1 MSKSFF
7 TSDDGE
13 WFQPTELCRGP
24 WHVDHCHAGPPSGLA
39 ARAMER
45 LLPEQRLTRLT
56 IDLIRPVPHAGF
68 RVEAEL
74 TRQGRSVSTASGRI
88 LDADGGVRA
97 TFNGM
102 LMARFPSVA
111 VPTHQSSI
119 GTPEEALP
127 GGFAIEETA
136 HGQTSFIDATEMKY
150 PRGHSPDPGPTSL
163 WMKTVP
169 LLAGEQASPFQRIC
183 PLADCGNAFGR
194 NADPWD
200 IVTFANADLS
210 VVLHRDP
217 VGDWLG
223 SHAVS
228 YWESDGIG
236 LADAQLFDRHGSV
249 GRALQTLVLR
259 PPTVQPQR
267 GGEA

>member
-1 MSKSFF
+1 
-7 TSDDGE
+7 
-13 WFQPTELCRGP
+13 
-24 WHVDHCHAGPPSGLA
+24 
-39 ARAMER
+39 ER

-68 RVEAEL
+68 KVVAAL
-74 TRQGRSVSTASGRI
+74 TREGRSVSTASGQI
-88 LDADGGVRA
+88 IDADGVVRA

-102 LMARFPSVA
+102 LMARFPEVQ
-111 VPTHQSSI
+111 VPSHYSSI
-119 GTPEEALP
+119 GTPEEAIP

-136 HGQTSFIDATEMKY
+136 HGQTCFVHATEMKY
-150 PRGHSPDPGPTSL
+150 PEGHSPSPGPTKL
-163 WMKTVP
+163 WMKTLP
-169 LLAGEQASPFQRIC
+169 LLASEQASPFQRIC

-194 NADPWD
+194 NANPWD

-210 VVLHRDP
+210 VVLHREP
-217 VGDWLG
+217 EGDWLG
-223 SHAVS
+223 AHAVS

-259 PPTVQPQR
+259 PPNL
-267 GGEA
+267 